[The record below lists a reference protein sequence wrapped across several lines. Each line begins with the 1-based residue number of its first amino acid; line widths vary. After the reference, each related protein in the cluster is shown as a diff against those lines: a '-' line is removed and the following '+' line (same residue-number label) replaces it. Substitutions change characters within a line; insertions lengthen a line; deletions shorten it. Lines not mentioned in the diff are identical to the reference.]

1 MIQGFP
7 KKKDLMLDPGGDID
21 SESLEEINTEIR
33 ERNRTINECK
43 SAVMKMLDKEKI
55 EKLLKD
61 MCFDLVSKGE
71 IAQAIVD
78 YMKGGESV

>member
-7 KKKDLMLDPGGDID
+7 KKKERYCKKGIYNTGRNDAID
-21 SESLEEINTEIR
+21 
-33 ERNRTINECK
+33 ECE
-43 SAVMKMLDKEKI
+43 SAVMKKLDKEKI

-78 YMKGGESV
+78 YMKGGV